1 MLFSV
6 FFFFPEAL
14 LLSPDPKQYVW
25 VCQGV
30 TVVDNMDDGEE
41 LQLTDVSK
49 TLSLLNPAL
58 KASYISCFFFLCSA

>member
-1 MLFSV
+1 MNNPVLNSEICFQCDKLLLNSHYICLT
-6 FFFFPEAL
+6 EAL

-41 LQLTDVSK
+41 LQLTDVS
-49 TLSLLNPAL
+49 L
-58 KASYISCFFFLCSA
+58 